1 MTKKKPSYRRQAL
14 VVFVLF
20 PPIFLFH
27 RIHLVWHDEKNAFLN
42 FKRKSERK
50 EEKEGK
56 NLFFL
61 FAPTVMLAS
70 TSLGSSFFLLL
81 FAFQRPLLLSS
92 LLSTLLSS
100 LHGRG
105 CSLFF
110 CLCPSVYTVG
120 LFLTS

>member
-81 FAFQRPLLLSS
+81 FAFQGPLTFFFAFYFAFISSWPRLLSV
-92 LLSTLLSS
+92 LLSLSIC
-100 LHGRG
+100 LYCG
-105 CSLFF
+105 SLFD
-110 CLCPSVYTVG
+110 
-120 LFLTS
+120 